1 MFILLILSQL
11 TWPTPSLSD
20 LQKAR
25 HVLVSP
31 DTTQRIL
38 QQPQRCPRCGRSDC
52 PSIRNQGASNFRST
66 EPDANVLPS
75 GARPET
81 NSSSSPT
88 GASTPGTP
96 SSSPSVVTRVSS
108 ARLSLIDERLSGI
121 SRTAPTLI
129 VLGATWCPSCVS
141 IKNAFLRYAL
151 PATSPEA
158 PGRWIY
164 ANASDLPLPSG
175 TFYPHVIFVDHDE
188 LPVGHVLKN
197 YTSLPTLLHLTPVGS
212 SYDLRIYEGSKELTN
227 FYKDPK

>member
-1 MFILLILSQL
+1 MYLLVLLSQL
-11 TWPTPSLSD
+11 TWPTPSLLD
-20 LQKAR
+20 LKKAQDVR
-25 HVLVSP
+25 QSNHAEVSV
-31 DTTQRIL
+31 L

-52 PSIRNQGASNFRST
+52 LSIRNQGASNFRST

-81 NSSSSPT
+81 NSGPASSGT
-88 GASTPGTP
+88 STPGTP
-96 SSSPSVVTRVSS
+96 SSSPSVVTRLSS

-121 SRTAPTLI
+121 SRSNPTLI
-129 VLGATWCPSCVS
+129 VLGATWCPSCVT
-141 IKNAFLRYAL
+141 IKNAFLRHAL

-197 YTSLPTLLHLTPVGS
+197 YTSLPTLLHLTPAGS
-212 SYDLRIYEGSKELTN
+212 FYDLRTHEGPKELTN